1 MSVSAIIDNKEKI
14 VLLHMRAQLSAL
26 GLEIKGLRHSSGRSI
41 SAFIKQSYG
50 IKKTRKKDVYKAFHD
65 MILEGERKAGIEPR
79 PLNRTELSILA

>member
-1 MSVSAIIDNKEKI
+1 MSISAIVDNKDKI
-14 VLLHMRAQLSAL
+14 VVLHMRAQLGAL

-41 SAFIKQSYG
+41 SAFIKQSYK

-65 MILEGERKAGIEPR
+65 MILDREKELGIEPR